1 MKTEPLLT
9 CPKCGAVML
18 RETFLQ
24 YGWYLEGRRVEGCP
38 AEAAGGKGEAN
49 GVKKQPGRPRKA
61 NNFASSQA

>member
-1 MKTEPLLT
+1 
-9 CPKCGAVML
+9 ML

-61 NNFASSQA
+61 NNVASSQA